1 MNHVR
6 PLDKILIVDDDKDM
20 LQLLSDFIKAEG
32 YEVVTASDGRRALK
46 EVRMHL
52 PELILLDVR
61 LPEMDGMKVL
71 EEIKKID
78 KDLIVIML
86 TAYGQVKDA
95 VRALKLGAFDYIT
108 KPFDDEEIMLNIKK
122 ALETRSLRIEVED
135 LRRRLEEKTAITQFV
150 GESPHIKEVLNQVK
164 MVAPTNL
171 TVIIQ
176 GESGTGKEVI
186 ARLIHQGGPRHN
198 KPFITVDCG
207 TLPENL
213 VESEL
218 FGYERGAFTGAEKRK
233 EGKFEAANEGILLL
247 DEITNLT
254 QSLQAKLL
262 RVIQERKVQHLGS
275 TKEIK
280 IDVRIIA
287 ATNTILSDEVKRGR
301 FRDDLYHRLNEFNI
315 NLPPLRERKEDIPL
329 LARYFLEEANPEFK
343 KNIEGISGEAMKSLL
358 NYLWPGNVRELR
370 NTIRRS
376 LLLTDSNYIREISLP
391 LDIISNFVKVEL
403 LADLDKGISLREIT
417 IKTTERVER
426 EIIKK
431 ALTQAKNNKSKAA
444 KILKIDR
451 MTLYSKIKS
460 LGL

>member
-1 MNHVR
+1 VG
-6 PLDKILIVDDDKDM
+6 KILIVDDDKD
-20 LQLLSDFIKAEG
+20 LLLLLSDIIKSEG

-108 KPFDDEEIMLNIKK
+108 KPFDDEEIVLNIKK
-122 ALETRSLRIEVED
+122 ALETRSLRMEVED
-135 LRRRLEEKTAITQFV
+135 LRRRLEEKTALTQFV

-186 ARLIHQGGPRHN
+186 AQLIHQGGPRHD

-218 FGYERGAFTGAEKRK
+218 FGYERGAFTGADKRK
-233 EGKFEAANEGILLL
+233 EG
-247 DEITNLT
+247 
-254 QSLQAKLL
+254 
-262 RVIQERKVQHLGS
+262 
-275 TKEIK
+275 
-280 IDVRIIA
+280 
-287 ATNTILSDEVKRGR
+287 
-301 FRDDLYHRLNEFNI
+301 
-315 NLPPLRERKEDIPL
+315 
-329 LARYFLEEANPEFK
+329 
-343 KNIEGISGEAMKSLL
+343 
-358 NYLWPGNVRELR
+358 
-370 NTIRRS
+370 
-376 LLLTDSNYIREISLP
+376 
-391 LDIISNFVKVEL
+391 
-403 LADLDKGISLREIT
+403 
-417 IKTTERVER
+417 
-426 EIIKK
+426 
-431 ALTQAKNNKSKAA
+431 
-444 KILKIDR
+444 
-451 MTLYSKIKS
+451 
-460 LGL
+460 